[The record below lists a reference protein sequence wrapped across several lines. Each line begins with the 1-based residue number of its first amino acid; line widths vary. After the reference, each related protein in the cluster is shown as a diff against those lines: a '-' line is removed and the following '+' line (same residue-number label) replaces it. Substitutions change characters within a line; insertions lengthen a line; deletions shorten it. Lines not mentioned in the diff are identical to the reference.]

1 MWKVSITCGSSSL
14 PPYAYRKI
22 QTETAEFLE
31 WFKKRYCWQL
41 ICPLFCVQHFFNPF
55 SLPPEKLTE
64 VASGRR
70 TLHVNRGWGE
80 NSVQTQIVSLTNGDS
95 GIKQQSWLLRTVWRW
110 GKRCDCNTLWFW
122 ENNLTEVDE
131 LGGNK
136 SQSVCSLAHIL
147 LSRQALRTLA
157 KNITFHTQ
165 IPRLF
170 HAEEETC
177 SPVKHMFWEKCAL
190 CVWQQWQ
197 SIYLY
202 AEKEM
207 TIIFSYV
214 FGKEH
219 WYSQF
224 FISCARW
231 DSWFPVVLG
240 TARE

>member
-1 MWKVSITCGSSSL
+1 M
-14 PPYAYRKI
+14 
-22 QTETAEFLE
+22 
-31 WFKKRYCWQL
+31 
-41 ICPLFCVQHFFNPF
+41 
-55 SLPPEKLTE
+55 
-64 VASGRR
+64 
-70 TLHVNRGWGE
+70 
-80 NSVQTQIVSLTNGDS
+80 
-95 GIKQQSWLLRTVWRW
+95 
-110 GKRCDCNTLWFW
+110 
-122 ENNLTEVDE
+122 TEVDE

-136 SQSVCSLAHIL
+136 SLSVCSLAHIL

-207 TIIFSYV
+207 TVLDLVMFLERSTGIHS
-214 FGKEH
+214 
-219 WYSQF
+219 SLL
-224 FISCARW
+224 
-231 DSWFPVVLG
+231 VVHVEIVDFLLF
-240 TARE
+240 